1 VTGVVRSLVLV
12 AALVTAAYA
21 ALGVAAALALAGLA
35 RAREVALLR
44 TLGLTGRDALWLM
57 AAEHGPTTVG
67 SLAAGGLLGAGLF
80 ALLRPA
86 LGLGTLVG
94 APAEVPVAIE
104 PAILLATL
112 VLMTVVVSLGLVLG
126 AAIGR
131 RVVPAAALR
140 GGFE

>member
-1 VTGVVRSLVLV
+1 
-12 AALVTAAYA
+12 
-21 ALGVAAALALAGLA
+21 
-35 RAREVALLR
+35 
-44 TLGLTGRDALWLM
+44 
-57 AAEHGPTTVG
+57 VG

-104 PAILLATL
+104 PAIVLATL